1 MESVLSVSF
10 WGSLLLIL
18 TTLRL
23 TWLIGA
29 AGNAGK
35 VQTFFSLLS
44 HQLDLWFRSAWKPF
58 TILIITGLILSACY
72 AATGDR
78 YLDVWQTAM
87 IFGTGSVGLG
97 VLMTTLVADIQ
108 RMLHTS
114 LSLEEDSTHPLTAG
128 KALVTVR
135 NLLICLVCVLLVLLR
150 QPYQKWGLFPTVS
163 LLAGFAMGSA
173 TALVIAYLY
182 RPRPALV
189 PETTDWISRLLKP
202 HRLDTLAGAIAA
214 TMLLGAGLS
223 ETTAITFP
231 SWASGPVMLPLL
243 LAVNGVLISSITALL
258 SGSQF
263 YQFLLSYRSLP
274 QKLLNALLMSGFS
287 LILIKYMLA
296 SHWVLNGREYS
307 ALHIFYTVLAGIVCG
322 VVFHETGRFYS
333 YCRWQYHAYFRLF
346 YSRELLFF
354 KIMRLAFRTLYLLVP
369 PALAALFLIIAF
381 KYAGLY
387 GIMLAFVAM
396 LSNLTTRFGQAFRT

>member
-23 TWLIGA
+23 TWLMGA

-35 VQTFFSLLS
+35 VRTLISSLS

-223 ETTAITFP
+223 ETTAIAFP